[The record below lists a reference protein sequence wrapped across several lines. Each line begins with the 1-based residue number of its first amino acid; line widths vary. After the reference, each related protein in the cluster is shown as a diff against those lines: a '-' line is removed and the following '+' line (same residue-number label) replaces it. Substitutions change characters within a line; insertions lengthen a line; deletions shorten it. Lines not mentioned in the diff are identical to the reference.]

1 MGASVR
7 TTTCH
12 DIQTLSPLRWVVAG
26 VLEAVEGF
34 RRLKGCCDMPRFVT
48 ALRARDHQLGLR
60 ASVVNVRRIS
70 SEPPPIFNSGRDIT
84 LFR

>member
-1 MGASVR
+1 MGPSAR
-7 TTTCH
+7 TATCH
-12 DIQTLSPLRWVVAG
+12 DIQTLSPLLWVVAS

-34 RRLKGCCDMPRFVT
+34 RRLKGCCDMLRFVA
-48 ALRARDHQLGLR
+48 ALRARDHQLGLG

-70 SEPPPIFNSGRDIT
+70 SEPPPNFNSGRDIT